1 MKNILILLILL
12 ALGACGQIKYT
23 IQLENGKLITAQ
35 TLNDVDVVF
44 HKGDTV
50 VLQSTRRETSI
61 YGKYVG
67 VIPEHNTITY
77 DSTTYY
83 FVYQIGVI
91 ISNKE

>member
-1 MKNILILLILL
+1 MKNILILLLLL
-12 ALGACGQIKYT
+12 ALGACGKLNYT
-23 IQLENGKLITAQ
+23 IQLDNGKLITAQ
-35 TLNDVDVVF
+35 TLNNIDIIF
-44 HKGDTV
+44 NKGDTV

-83 FVYQIGVI
+83 FIYQTGVI
-91 ISNKE
+91 ISNK